1 MSEQELVFNVRELHV
16 LSLTCSECGHGTIF
30 DFKSSDYLEK
40 SVSPKCSVCK
50 AELGGRCSGA
60 IEGLP
65 LFLRVRDDCSRDHAR
80 KAVRMVVATSIR
92 M

>member
-1 MSEQELVFNVRELHV
+1 MSEQELVINVRELHV
-16 LSLTCSECGHGTIF
+16 LSLTRSECGHGTIF

-50 AELGGRCSGA
+50 TELEVDVQEA

-65 LFLRVRDDCSRDHAR
+65 
-80 KAVRMVVATSIR
+80 AVSTKFDPFTSGHTIV
-92 M
+92 